1 MKHAS
6 LSPFKPSFE
15 RGEAMSE
22 CGQMPTEDP
31 QQRLLLEDR
40 RAQHGGVFGRA
51 LPPGSSTGAAV
62 DDMSG
67 AEGLFGCAFHEGL
80 DEARAVGRA
89 RGPRDEPPPQ
99 LHSVAETACGQ
110 GSSSL
115 RRTEM
120 SCERTP
126 AVGESPVDGKT
137 EAAMHVHEYLTGG
150 RAPVLETQPG
160 RATGEADRDQ
170 ATGEER
176 RAAGEAAELHN
187 TRRRHGFWGS
197 RRRRHPSPSPHLPP
211 TNERPHGGGGVLPKF

>member
-1 MKHAS
+1 
-6 LSPFKPSFE
+6 
-15 RGEAMSE
+15 
-22 CGQMPTEDP
+22 MPTEDP

-67 AEGLFGCAFHEGL
+67 AAGLFGRAFHGGL
-80 DEARAVGRA
+80 DEARAVGRD
-89 RGPRDEPPPQ
+89 PRDEPPPQ
-99 LHSVAETACGQ
+99 LHSAIAETACGQ

-170 ATGEER
+170 AAGEDGPR
-176 RAAGEAAELHN
+176 RAAGA
-187 TRRRHGFWGS
+187 GS
-197 RRRRHPSPSPHLPP
+197 
-211 TNERPHGGGGVLPKF
+211 G

>member
-22 CGQMPTEDP
+22 CGPTMPTEDP

-80 DEARAVGRA
+80 DEARAVGR
-89 RGPRDEPPPQ
+89 GPRDEPPPQ
-99 LHSVAETACGQ
+99 LHSAIAETACGQGQ

-170 ATGEER
+170 ATGEDGPR
-176 RAAGEAAELHN
+176 RAAGEAAAPHDMTKARLLL
-187 TRRRHGFWGS
+187 GQ
-197 RRRRHPSPSPHLPP
+197 SPPPPPLSLSPPP
-211 TNERPHGGGGVLPKF
+211 TNE

>member
-80 DEARAVGRA
+80 DEARAVGR
-89 RGPRDEPPPQ
+89 GPRDEPPPQ

-170 ATGEER
+170 AAGEDGPR
-176 RAAGEAAELHN
+176 RAAGEAAATQHTTKARLL
-187 TRRRHGFWGS
+187 GQPPPPPPIS
-197 RRRRHPSPSPHLPP
+197 LSPPP
-211 TNERPHGGGGVLPKF
+211 TNE

>member
-1 MKHAS
+1 MS
-6 LSPFKPSFE
+6 E
-15 RGEAMSE
+15 RGPTMS
-22 CGQMPTEDP
+22 TEDP
-31 QQRLLLEDR
+31 QQRLLQEDR

-67 AEGLFGCAFHEGL
+67 ADFDCAFHEGL
-80 DEARAVGRA
+80 DEARAVGRGL
-89 RGPRDEPPPQ
+89 GPRDEPPPQ

-150 RAPVLETQPG
+150 RGPALETQPG

-170 ATGEER
+170 ATGEDGPR
-176 RAAGEAAELHN
+176 RAAGEAAATHHTTKARLL
-187 TRRRHGFWGS
+187 GQPPPPPIS
-197 RRRRHPSPSPHLPP
+197 LSPPP
-211 TNERPHGGGGVLPKF
+211 TNE

>member
-1 MKHAS
+1 MHRAW
-6 LSPFKPSFE
+6 PD
-15 RGEAMSE
+15 
-22 CGQMPTEDP
+22 EDP

-80 DEARAVGRA
+80 DEARAVGRD
-89 RGPRDEPPPQ
+89 PRDEPPPQ
-99 LHSVAETACGQ
+99 LHSAIAETACGQ

-150 RAPVLETQPG
+150 RAPVLEAQPG

-170 ATGEER
+170 ATGEDGPR
-176 RAAGEAAELHN
+176 RAAGEAAA
-187 TRRRHGFWGS
+187 TRRTRKARLLGQPPPPPIS
-197 RRRRHPSPSPHLPP
+197 LSPPP
-211 TNERPHGGGGVLPKF
+211 EGWLISDII

>member
-1 MKHAS
+1 
-6 LSPFKPSFE
+6 
-15 RGEAMSE
+15 
-22 CGQMPTEDP
+22 MPTEDP

-67 AEGLFGCAFHEGL
+67 ADFDCAFHEGL
-80 DEARAVGRA
+80 DEARAVGRGL
-89 RGPRDEPPPQ
+89 GPRDEPPPQ

-160 RATGEADRDQ
+160 RATAVTRMGTVAPDT
-170 ATGEER
+170 TGDYGNAVRVCDEKDKMY
-176 RAAGEAAELHN
+176 GYSCTQYTL
-187 TRRRHGFWGS
+187 
-197 RRRRHPSPSPHLPP
+197 
-211 TNERPHGGGGVLPKF
+211 